1 MRCLFIFFLA
11 TSSLVAIAQ
20 TKSDTIHFLRE
31 SAQLYDLE
39 FTEPEADSMIGN
51 VMSALQL
58 YKAMHKTLPTNDIPY
73 PFAFNPVP
81 YGIIKQRIS
90 QTVSLPFRADMRMP
104 KNKNDLAFYSIPEL
118 AGLIKSKQI
127 TSVELTKFFID
138 RLKKW
143 GDTLECVITL
153 TEDTA
158 MAQAKKA
165 DEEIKNGKYRGLL
178 HGIPY
183 GLKDLFA
190 VKGYKTTWGS
200 TPYKDQY
207 VDEDSYVY
215 KRLRAAGAV
224 LCAKLSLGA
233 LAFNNKWFGGETKN
247 PWNLKQGSSGSSAG
261 SAASVVAGLLPF
273 AIGTETL
280 GSIVSPSTRC
290 GATGLRPTF
299 GSISRSGA
307 MVLCWSLDKAGPIC
321 RSAEDCAIVFNYIK
335 GTDGK
340 DYSSVDK
347 NFNYDGVVNFKKL
360 KIAYAENYFKRLAP
374 DAPERKVL
382 EVYRSLGA
390 DIKAVDFPDSSVY
403 PVNLISI
410 ILNAESAAAF
420 DELTRTNRDDL
431 IERQDKGFWPNSFR
445 AARFIPA
452 VEYINANR
460 YRYNLCKTVND
471 FMKDYDVVIAP
482 TFAGRQLSITNLTG
496 HPVVVMPMGFNQN
509 GSPLSITLV
518 GNLYDEATI
527 LAVAKAFQNK
537 TDHNKKHPGK
547 FLQ

>member
-1 MRCLFIFFLA
+1 MRFLFAFFLLPLL
-11 TSSLVAIAQ
+11 SIAQ
-20 TKSDTIHFLRE
+20 TKNDTIQLIQRT
-31 SAQLYDLE
+31 AALYDLE
-39 FTEPEADSMIGN
+39 YSNAEADSLIDNLNNYSQIIKG
-51 VMSALQL
+51 
-58 YKAMHKTLPTNDIPY
+58 MHKTLPENNIPY

-81 YGIIKQRIS
+81 YGVIKQRMTQKI
-90 QTVSLPFRADMRMP
+90 VLPIRTGLRMP

-118 AGLIKSKQI
+118 AGLIRSKQI
-127 TSVELTKFFID
+127 TSVELTKFFLD

-158 MAQAKKA
+158 LAQAARA
-165 DEEIKNGKYRGLL
+165 DEELKNGKYRGLL

-190 VKGYKTTWGS
+190 VKGYKTTWGT

-207 VDEDSYVY
+207 VDEDAYVY
-215 KRLRAAGAV
+215 KRLRFAGAV

-233 LAFNNKWFGGETKN
+233 LAFNNKWFRGETKN

-261 SAASVVAGLLPF
+261 SAAAVVAGLLPF

-280 GSIVSPSTRC
+280 GSIVSPATRC

-307 MVLCWSLDKAGPIC
+307 MVLCWSLDKAGPMS
-321 RSAEDCAIVFNYIK
+321 RSAEDCAIVFNYIR

-340 DYSSVDK
+340 DAGSVDK
-347 NFNYDGVVNFKKL
+347 YFLYDGVVNFKKL
-360 KIAYAENYFKRLAP
+360 RVAYADNYFRRLAP

-382 EVYRSLGA
+382 DVYKTLGA
-390 DIKAVDFPDSSVY
+390 DLKAVEFPDSAVY

-445 AARFIPA
+445 AARLIPA

-460 YRYNLCKTVND
+460 YRYNLCKAIND
-471 FMKDYDVVIAP
+471 FMKDYDVVIVP
-482 TFAGRQLSITNLTG
+482 SFAGRQLAITNLTG

-509 GSPLSITLV
+509 GSPLSITLI

-527 LAVAKAFQNK
+527 LATAKAYQDK
-537 TDHNKKHPGK
+537 TDFNKKHPEK